1 MGIGASVGGLFDDKG
16 SKQLKKAK
24 AETERVL
31 YGTFGAGP
39 PDGPFEMSEGS
50 YSSPFAEGFYGPG
63 GSGFVYTTNTK
74 FI

>member
-39 PDGPFEMSEGS
+39 PDGPFEMS
-50 YSSPFAEGFYGPG
+50 
-63 GSGFVYTTNTK
+63 
-74 FI
+74 